1 MANSKTS
8 QCCRTIYFIVLY
20 ISDHFCFID
29 LEFNV
34 LIRPHWVWQKITNSN
49 IIVNPGNDTL
59 AFKSFE
65 TTIETTN
72 NSNVCL
78 VVLPSNMKSIP

>member
-1 MANSKTS
+1 M
-8 QCCRTIYFIVLY
+8 TIFV
-20 ISDHFCFID
+20 FID

-49 IIVNPGNDTL
+49 IIVFPGNDTS

-78 VVLPSNMKSIP
+78 VVLLSNMKSYSCVKCFKFVFATD